1 MVLQDPKDR
10 DRVDREVRVMRNL
23 SNHVAVVRLYEHVE
37 TPNFVY
43 IMMEHCTRGWV
54 PAGVVGLMEHC
65 TRGWV
70 SSGVAG
76 FAGGCVGGRCCI
88 VMEHCTQGLRQ
99 RGLFCGRCASCNMC
113 KRMDWCGCTVTGAS
127 GPC

>member
-1 MVLQDPKDR
+1 
-10 DRVDREVRVMRNL
+10 MRNL

-54 PAGVVGLMEHC
+54 PAGVVGLL
-65 TRGWV
+65 
-70 SSGVAG
+70 
-76 FAGGCVGGRCCI
+76 
-88 VMEHCTQGLRQ
+88 EHCTQGLRQ

-113 KRMDWCGCTVTGAS
+113 KRMDWCGCTVPGAS